1 MRSLAL
7 SLTVV
12 LFARICL
19 GQSIDVKS
27 ARSEEVPM
35 YRPALIGSAP
45 DALINLIDENGLA
58 ANGQKDAAV
67 MFSCKVDRTG
77 AVQWASYY
85 GATPDSGPLLEEVTF
100 KMSGAKFVPAIY
112 NRVPV
117 DVVFFGTVSFAV
129 VDGKPRLRIFS
140 NQEKEELQKE
150 SDFISPQPFFGKDS
164 KFEGWHYPPQ
174 GDAPIAV
181 KATVDLE
188 LEINDQGILSVI
200 TVVGEEPPL
209 LGFAKLAAE
218 DTAKARFIPAFR
230 GGKPVASKTIMRLN
244 FSPPAGPP
252 PGSGGQ

>member
-1 MRSLAL
+1 MRSFAL
-7 SLTVV
+7 SLAVI

-27 ARSEEVPM
+27 VRSETVPM
-35 YRPALIGSAP
+35 LRPALIGSGP
-45 DALINLIDENGLA
+45 EALINLVDENGLVA
-58 ANGQKDAAV
+58 KGQKDAAI
-67 MFSCKVDRTG
+67 MFSCMVLRTG

-85 GATPDSGPLLEEVTF
+85 GATPDAGPLLEELGSKF
-100 KMSGAKFVPAIY
+100 PAAKFIPAIY

-117 DVVFFGTVSFAV
+117 DVVFFGTVSFSI

-174 GDAPIAV
+174 GSVPIAV
-181 KATVDLE
+181 KATVELE

-200 TVVGEEPPL
+200 SILSEDPPL

-230 GGKPVASKTIMRLN
+230 GGKPVASKTTMRLN
-244 FSPPAGPP
+244 FSPPTE
-252 PGSGGQ
+252 